1 MRIWF
6 LIFFLTPLIEVYV
19 LIGAGGVLGVLP
31 TVFLVMLTA
40 VLGVYLLRQQGLSTL
55 TRGMQKLQQGELP
68 AHEIAE
74 GLLLAIAGA
83 LLLTP
88 GFVTDGVGFILL
100 TPVLRLVLVKKIQQK
115 FEMTTFATY
124 PPEFTTDAEPHKTS
138 QTQNGTIH
146 IIEGEFER
154 RP

>member
-6 LIFFLTPLIEVYV
+6 VIFFVTPLVEIYV
-19 LIGAGGVLGVLP
+19 LISAGGLLGVFP

-40 VLGVYLLRQQGLSTL
+40 VIGISLLRQQGLSTL
-55 TRGMQKLQQGELP
+55 TRGMQKMQLGELP

-88 GFVTDGVGFILL
+88 GFVTDGVGFFLL
-100 TPVLRLVLVKKIQQK
+100 TPILRAGLIEKIQQK
-115 FEMTTFATY
+115 FDATTFTAY
-124 PPEFTTDAEPHKTS
+124 PPDDTDQARQQGKPES
-138 QTQNGTIH
+138 NQ
-146 IIEGEFER
+146 IIEGEFKR

>member
-1 MRIWF
+1 
-6 LIFFLTPLIEVYV
+6 
-19 LIGAGGVLGVLP
+19 VLP

-40 VLGVYLLRQQGLSTL
+40 VIGIYLLRRQGLSTL
-55 TRGMQKLQQGELP
+55 TRGMQKMQQGELP
-68 AHEIAE
+68 AHEMAE

-100 TPVLRLVLVKKIQQK
+100 TPILRARLIERIQQK
-115 FEMTTFATY
+115 FDASAFPVY
-124 PPEFTTDAEPHKTS
+124 PPENGADAAPHRPVYSKDGARS
-138 QTQNGTIH
+138 GAKH
-146 IIEGEFER
+146 VIEGEFER

>member
-6 LIFFLTPLIEVYV
+6 LIFLLTPLVEVYV
-19 LIGAGGVLGVLP
+19 LISAGGVLGVLP

-40 VLGVYLLRQQGLSTL
+40 VIGIYLLRQQGLSTL
-55 TRGMQKLQQGELP
+55 TRGMQKMQLGEFP
-68 AHEIAE
+68 AHEMAE

-88 GFVTDGVGFILL
+88 GFVTDGVGFVLL
-100 TPVLRLVLVKKIQQK
+100 TPFLRTALIERITQK
-115 FEMTTFATY
+115 FDASTLTAY
-124 PPEFTTDAEPHKTS
+124 PPENGADAAS
-138 QTQNGTIH
+138 QAKNRANHT
-146 IIEGEFER
+146 IEGEFER

>member
-6 LIFFLTPLIEVYV
+6 VIFFLTPLVEIYV
-19 LIGAGGVLGVLP
+19 LISAGGVLGVFP

-40 VLGVYLLRQQGLSTL
+40 VIGISLLRQQGLSTL
-55 TRGMQKLQQGELP
+55 TRGMQKMQRGELP
-68 AHEIAE
+68 AQEMAE

-88 GFVTDGVGFILL
+88 GFVTDGVGFFLL
-100 TPVLRLVLVKKIQQK
+100 TPVLRAGLIERIQQK
-115 FEMTTFATY
+115 FDATTFTSY
-124 PPEFTTDAEPHKTS
+124 PPDSGPGGADQTPHQGKP
-138 QTQNGTIH
+138 GPDK

>member
-1 MRIWF
+1 M
-6 LIFFLTPLIEVYV
+6 
-19 LIGAGGVLGVLP
+19 LP

-40 VLGVYLLRQQGLSTL
+40 VIGIYLLRQQGLSTL
-55 TRGMQKLQQGELP
+55 TRGMQKMQQGELP
-68 AHEIAE
+68 AQEMAE

-100 TPVLRLVLVKKIQQK
+100 TPVLRAGLIERIQHR
-115 FEMTTFATY
+115 FDATSFTAY
-124 PPEFTTDAEPHKTS
+124 PPEYGTDAPSHDPS
-138 QTQNGTIH
+138 QGKNEGKQV
-146 IIEGEFER
+146 IEGEFER